1 MLIYWLA
8 AGVVLIVLE
17 FVIPGGVIVF
27 LGIAALLVCLLIW
40 AGFVDGHMAAF
51 TAWFILSLL
60 LLVSLRGLVQRMM
73 PGDQSWQSTDEDA
86 DAYGTIVEVAET
98 IENAAEGRIHFRGS
112 TWPATSYE
120 HTLNKGDRAR
130 MIARDNLIW
139 IVEPV
144 DEDVSLD
151 FEA

>member
-1 MLIYWLA
+1 MQK
-8 AGVVLIVLE
+8 
-17 FVIPGGVIVF
+17 
-27 LGIAALLVCLLIW
+27 
-40 AGFVDGHMAAF
+40 
-51 TAWFILSLL
+51 
-60 LLVSLRGLVQRMM
+60 VS
-73 PGDQSWQSTDEDA
+73 
-86 DAYGTIVEVAET
+86 Y
-98 IENAAEGRIHFRGS
+98 AEGRIHFRGS

>member
-17 FVIPGGVIVF
+17 FVIPGGVAVF

-112 TWPATSYE
+112 TW
-120 HTLNKGDRAR
+120 
-130 MIARDNLIW
+130 ARDLLRTHA
-139 IVEPV
+139 EQGRPRP
-144 DEDVSLD
+144 DDRTGQSHLD
-151 FEA
+151 RRTRGRGRIIGL